1 MTRGEFGFAVPHTR
15 ARQMKRLHVEMRPQE
30 RRIPER
36 KSLIHSTWPRHRK
49 LRCICALV
57 DTMADYYENR
67 PVEDEDKDDDVD
79 PDVGNAAKED
89 AEKLSEGLPRVLIV
103 SRRTLR
109 KNKFVDFV
117 GEYHLDLIVAYGAVP
132 VIVPRVPG
140 VASLLDAFEP
150 IHGVLL
156 CEGEDIDPE
165 LYDSQLTADLSPE
178 EIAEIRAA
186 HASDTAIDKAKDSI
200 ELSLARRCLERS
212 IPYLG
217 ICRGSQVLNVA
228 SGGSLYQDVETEVT
242 SRKGLDLKHIDYND
256 YDGHRHPIYVVP
268 ETPLA
273 EWFEGS
279 LEKSREATGEN
290 ELLVNSYHH
299 QGVRFLAS
307 RFRPMAFAADGLIE
321 AFYDPDV
328 HCPPR
333 GGFFVGLQ
341 FHPERMR
348 RFQDGEVAPG
358 GGPSSPREVFEYP
371 ECPRAYQVRLML
383 ITLFHPG
390 HTRCVLCWILCLV
403 KGPAPL
409 RGGFFVGLQFHPERM
424 RRFQDGEVAP
434 GGGPSS
440 PREVFEY
447 PECPRAY
454 QVSSLVLA
462 LLPVVVSFCCSL
474 GSSNVCHSKLSFPG
488 GGFSSPREVFEY
500 PECPRAYQSFH
511 AAKVVYEER
520 VVLRRNA
527 TEKGGTSALA
537 AIRREQAGGSAG
549 GFGGLPTLPEEK
561 QELAIGASF
570 LKELTPLSGQQVKR
584 LSQVG
589 ATVRN
594 ASHIK
599 EELERRRN
607 QRSAARAALEALHT
621 SELEEMVAF
630 HRRMAASAEEVLDA
644 RKKARGEA

>member
-1 MTRGEFGFAVPHTR
+1 
-15 ARQMKRLHVEMRPQE
+15 
-30 RRIPER
+30 
-36 KSLIHSTWPRHRK
+36 
-49 LRCICALV
+49 
-57 DTMADYYENR
+57 MADYYENR

-268 ETPLA
+268 DTPLA

-299 QGVRFLAS
+299 QGVRVLAS

-371 ECPRAYQVRLML
+371 ECPRAYQEFVAAVVAYERKVRPRIPRPAALTAPPTS
-383 ITLFHPG
+383 IAAAAAAAIAAVDAAADATDS
-390 HTRCVLCWILCLV
+390 LV
-403 KGPAPL
+403 TGMAAL
-409 RGGFFVGLQFHPERM
+409 SQS
-424 RRFQDGEVAP
+424 
-434 GGGPSS
+434 GGG
-440 PREVFEY
+440 E
-447 PECPRAY
+447 AG
-454 QVSSLVLA
+454 A
-462 LLPVVVSFCCSL
+462 TG
-474 GSSNVCHSKLSFPG
+474 GSSMAARTGATTGVGSSSGKTPG
-488 GGFSSPREVFEY
+488 AEAAAAAAAAAAAEAEAEKQQKKQQQGREWE
-500 PECPRAYQSFH
+500 EELERRRLRIQKSFH

-549 GFGGLPTLPEEK
+549 GLGGVGGFGGLPSLPEEK

-570 LKELTPLSGQQVKR
+570 LKELTPLSGQQVKM
-584 LSQVG
+584 LSQLG

-630 HRRMAASAEEVLDA
+630 HRRMAASAEEQYGAVWIHGALEALHTSELEEMVAFHRRMAASANEVLEA
-644 RKKARGEA
+644 RRKAQGEA